1 MGRKSCSSTKILNSK
16 TGRYVLKNST
26 LGKKI
31 IKTEEREK
39 LVRGFDKAMD
49 FYSSKPKRSRKSRS
63 KRSRKSQKI
72 NKK

>member
-16 TGRYVLKNST
+16 TGST

-49 FYSSKPKRSRKSRS
+49 FYSPKP